1 MGDIPAPLQRGSMST
16 KLWRHWPNRV
26 WEVLAS
32 RPGRVRR
39 LHRPVLYLEELEC
52 RLNPGSINPAPV
64 LAFTTPAQTLIPGL
78 LSRTINVQVTDANGN
93 PVANETVNLNTGN
106 TGTGTFYGSPGGPAL
121 TSVQTDANGNAPFL
135 YEDAAAGPSP

>member
-1 MGDIPAPLQRGSMST
+1 MST

-52 RLNPGSINPAPV
+52 RLNPGSINPACTR
-64 LAFTTPAQTLIPGL
+64 LHDAGKTLIPGL

-106 TGTGTFYGSPGGPAL
+106 TGTGTFYGSPGGPAI

-135 YEDAAAGPSP
+135 YEDTPPGPSP